1 MVTYTKSV
9 RMAARRLRALAR
21 RKVLGSSTTVAR
33 RFAQGLSHLSI
44 GRAARGSKKGGSAR
58 ALASSNPYQPTTKVR
73 KTRAYDVYVSEKFAE
88 QPPEL
93 SLTQKRRRIDRLWKG
108 LSAEEKSVYFD
119 GRAAGMTAT
128 KLSIVGEGFKK
139 FCENEAVRNMPTQL
153 ADTMRRRAILESLRE
168 MQHHNVW
175 ASGAAVHCI
184 DSGLKVE
191 KVLEGTDIEMKSAG
205 DQHFKYDGVPLENPQ
220 INPKVFTV
228 CSLRFGGLC
237 EKDPEARRCCTAT
250 KNLHK
255 LVLEQ
260 LPKPI
265 TYPLLLHIE
274 IEATEGIA
282 ACGEYHF
289 LTRFVGRGEVG
300 TMVELDME
308 VAGSGSRRCTL
319 KDVGEGE
326 CAVATS
332 QMVFRRLL
340 RDAGARPV
348 AVNSFA
354 VHCYD
359 FLDDPDSEG
368 FAISIATE
376 HFNGTV
382 ALASVQRAPKKPA
395 ADEVWLPFGLSMSM
409 EQGPPEP
416 NEPSEQKKFF
426 EDDSDD
432 NPVAGEDMGKGDDD
446 FSSVSSEGEPD
457 DGDKVT
463 WLQIVKEL
471 VATHF
476 MFEESG
482 FLDQPEGA
490 THFLLHRSPSPY
502 TFRVQ
507 GVGGR

>member
-1 MVTYTKSV
+1 MS
-9 RMAARRLRALAR
+9 
-21 RKVLGSSTTVAR
+21 
-33 RFAQGLSHLSI
+33 
-44 GRAARGSKKGGSAR
+44 
-58 ALASSNPYQPTTKVR
+58 
-73 KTRAYDVYVSEKFAE
+73 
-88 QPPEL
+88 
-93 SLTQKRRRIDRLWKG
+93 
-108 LSAEEKSVYFD
+108 
-119 GRAAGMTAT
+119 
-128 KLSIVGEGFKK
+128 
-139 FCENEAVRNMPTQL
+139 
-153 ADTMRRRAILESLRE
+153 
-168 MQHHNVW
+168 
-175 ASGAAVHCI
+175 
-184 DSGLKVE
+184 
-191 KVLEGTDIEMKSAG
+191 
-205 DQHFKYDGVPLENPQ
+205 
-220 INPKVFTV
+220 
-228 CSLRFGGLC
+228 
-237 EKDPEARRCCTAT
+237 
-250 KNLHK
+250 
-255 LVLEQ
+255 EQ
-260 LPKPI
+260 LPKP

-282 ACGEYHF
+282 ACGAYHF

-319 KDVGEGE
+319 KDVGERE

-368 FAISIATE
+368 FAINIATE

-382 ALASVQRAPKKPA
+382 ALASVQRAPDKPA
-395 ADEVWLPFGLSMSM
+395 ADEVWLPFGLSMFL

-463 WLQIVKEL
+463 WLQK
-471 VATHF
+471 
-476 MFEESG
+476 
-482 FLDQPEGA
+482 
-490 THFLLHRSPSPY
+490 
-502 TFRVQ
+502 
-507 GVGGR
+507 